1 MDRVLMLMALQG
13 AMGAF
18 DTLYHHEVTERLTW
32 RRTAREELRIHALRN
47 LIYAAL
53 FLAFARSEW
62 RGPWAALIG
71 GVMAVELVLTLV
83 DFLIEDRSR
92 DLPPSERVTHT
103 LLALNYGVVVGVFAP
118 EMWRWAALPA
128 GIVAHG
134 HGLLSV
140 TATFFAA
147 GAFFWG
153 VRDARRARALAPR
166 EAATAPSA
174 EILPG
179 RLSLLITGGTGF
191 IGSRLAEVLAD
202 AGHRVTVL
210 TRDPR
215 RGRKFR
221 GRVILIDNLATLGRD
236 TPFDAIVNLAGEPI
250 AGGRWTAAR
259 RQKLIESRLATTRA
273 VVKLIERSRR
283 KPAVLVSGSAVGFYG
298 LDDDASLSEGDAGRP
313 SFTHEL
319 CAAWEAEA
327 RAAER
332 SGVRVCLLRTGIV
345 LGAEGGALAQ
355 MLLPFELGLGGR
367 MGSGRQWMSWIH
379 RDDLV
384 GLILHAIAV
393 ETVEGPLN
401 GTAPAPVRNRDF
413 ARALGRALHRPAL
426 LPVPGFV
433 LRFALGQMAEEVLLA
448 GQRVLPK
455 KAEETGFQFLYPTV
469 EEALKEIVGS

>member
-18 DTLYHHEVTERLTW
+18 DTLYHHEMRERLTW
-32 RRTAREELRIHALRN
+32 RPAATEELRIHALRN
-47 LIYAAL
+47 LLYAAL
-53 FLAFARSEW
+53 FLAFAWSEW
-62 RGPWAALIG
+62 RGVWAALIG
-71 GVMAVELVLTLV
+71 GIVAIELVLTLA
-83 DFLIEDRSR
+83 DFLVEDRTR

-103 LLALNYGVVVGVFAP
+103 LIALNYGVVVGVFAP

-128 GIVAHG
+128 GIVAQG

-140 TATFFAA
+140 IATVFAV

-153 VRDARRARALAPR
+153 VRDAHRARALAPR
-166 EAATAPSA
+166 DAATAPA
-174 EILPG
+174 AAILPG
-179 RLSLLITGGTGF
+179 RLSILITGGTGF
-191 IGSRLAEVLAD
+191 IGSRLAGILAD

-215 RGRKFR
+215 RGRKFL

-259 RQKLIESRLATTRA
+259 RRKLIESRIEMTRA
-273 VVKLIERSRR
+273 VIKLVARSRR

-298 LDDDASLSEGDAGRP
+298 SDDEACFSEDDAGRP

-319 CAAWEAEA
+319 CAAWEQEA
-327 RAAER
+327 LAAEKC
-332 SGVRVCLLRTGIV
+332 GVRVCLLRTGIV

-355 MLLPFELGLGGR
+355 ILLPFELGLGGR
-367 MGSGRQWMSWIH
+367 MGSGRQWISWIH

-393 ETVEGPLN
+393 ETVRGPLN
-401 GTAPAPVRNRDF
+401 GTAPAPVRNCDF
-413 ARALGRALHRPAL
+413 ARALGRSLHRPAL
-426 LPVPGFV
+426 LPVPGLA
-433 LRFALGQMAEEVLLA
+433 LRLAFGQMAEELLLG

-455 KAEETGFQFLYPTV
+455 KAEETGYQFLFPTIG
-469 EEALKEIVGS
+469 EALKEIVG

>member
-32 RRTAREELRIHALRN
+32 RRAAAEELRIHALRN
-47 LIYAAL
+47 LLYAAL
-53 FLAFARSEW
+53 FLAFAWSEW

-71 GVMAVELVLTLV
+71 GIMAIELVLTLV

-128 GIVAHG
+128 GIVAQG
-134 HGLLSV
+134 HGFLSII
-140 TATFFAA
+140 ATVFAV
-147 GAFFWG
+147 GAFLWG
-153 VRDARRARALAPR
+153 VRDGSRARALARPQPAPALS
-166 EAATAPSA
+166 AA
-174 EILPG
+174 ILPG
-179 RLSLLITGGTGF
+179 RLSILITGGTGF
-191 IGSRLAEVLAD
+191 IGSRLAEALAD

-215 RGRKFR
+215 RGRKFL

-236 TPFDAIVNLAGEPI
+236 TPFDAIINLAGEPI
-250 AGGRWTAAR
+250 AGGRWTPAR
-259 RQKLIESRLATTRA
+259 RQKLVDSRVAMTRA
-273 VVKLIERSRR
+273 VVKLIARSRH
-283 KPAVLVSGSAVGFYG
+283 KPAALVSGSAIGFYG
-298 LDDDASLSEGDAGRP
+298 SDDEACFSEDDAGRP

-327 RAAER
+327 LAAER
-332 SGVRVCLLRTGIV
+332 FGVRVCLLRTGIV

-393 ETVEGPLN
+393 VTVRGPLN
-401 GTAPAPVRNRDF
+401 GTAPTPVRNRDF

-426 LPVPGFV
+426 LPVPAFL
-433 LRFALGQMAEEVLLA
+433 LRLALGQMAEELLLG

-455 KAEETGFQFLYPTV
+455 KAEETGYQFLYPTIG
-469 EEALKEIVGS
+469 EALKEVVG

>member
-32 RRTAREELRIHALRN
+32 RCAAREELRIHALRN
-47 LIYAAL
+47 LTYAAL
-53 FLAFARSEW
+53 FLAFAWSEW

-71 GVMAVELVLTLV
+71 GIMAIELVLTLV
-83 DFLIEDRSR
+83 DFLIEDRGR

-103 LLALNYGVVVGVFAP
+103 LLALNYGVVVGLFAP

-128 GIVAHG
+128 GIVAKG
-134 HGLLSV
+134 HGFLSLIA
-140 TATFFAA
+140 TAFAV

-153 VRDARRARALAPR
+153 VRDGRRARALAPR
-166 EAATAPSA
+166 EAATVPAA
-174 EILPG
+174 AILPG
-179 RLSLLITGGTGF
+179 RLSILITGGTGF
-191 IGSRLAEVLAD
+191 IGSRLAEVLVD

-221 GRVILIDNLATLGRD
+221 GRLILIDNLATLGRD
-236 TPFDAIVNLAGEPI
+236 TPFDAIVNLAGEPV

-259 RQKLIESRLATTRA
+259 RRKLIESRRETTRA
-273 VVKLIERSRR
+273 VVKLIERSRG
-283 KPAVLVSGSAVGFYG
+283 KPAVLVSGSAIGFYG
-298 LDDDASLSEGDAGRP
+298 CDEEAAFTEADSWRA

-319 CAAWEAEA
+319 CAAWEEEA
-327 RAAER
+327 RAAEKY
-332 SGVRVCLLRTGIV
+332 GVRLCLLRTGIV

-367 MGSGRQWMSWIH
+367 MGTGRQWMSWIH

-393 ETVEGPLN
+393 ETVQGALN
-401 GTAPAPVRNRDF
+401 GTAPAPVRNRDY

-426 LPVPGFV
+426 LPVPGFA
-433 LRFALGQMAEEVLLA
+433 LRLAFGQMAEELLLG

-455 KAEETGFQFLYPTV
+455 KAEETGYQFLYPTI
-469 EEALKEIVGS
+469 EEALKEIVG